1 MIDRLTRRQMIG
13 GLAVAAPLTALGL
26 AGCGGGGDDAAKGAT
41 TTIPADHNHG
51 GAVVAAVDHGPVVA
65 PRQPHTAYPAKA
77 PPRSTTRVHTVKF
90 EVDEHLL
97 EIAPDRTMLAWT
109 FARAGKRGTLPGP
122 VLRVTEGDRVDFT
135 LHNTGSLQHSMDF
148 HAAKISWSRHYGPV
162 DPGKSASFSWTAKVP
177 GVFMYH
183 CGVAPVLLHI
193 GQGQHGTIIVDPADE
208 SLLPSAREFVIVQTD
223 LYPGNNGATSD
234 YAQLQAATPEFV
246 VFNGYANQYTGKNAL
261 RITKGQRVRVFVQNA
276 GAQPLVGVPRD
287 RSALR
292 PCLPRGD
299 LHGEPHPWQPDAQ
312 PRAEPGRS
320 GRVHRR
326 GGRQLPVRVPRLPRP
341 RQGRL
346 RALHDKRRGHLRS
359 LSHPGPPCPD
369 C

>member
-276 GAQPLVGVPRD
+276 GPNRWSAFHVIGALFD
-287 RSALR
+287 RVFQEGIYTENLT
-292 PCLPRGD
+292 RGSQTLNLAPSQGAVVEFTVEED
-299 LHGEPHPWQPDAQ
+299 GSYPFVSHDFHDHAKGAFGLFTTNGE
-312 PRAEPGRS
+312 GT
-320 GRVHRR
+320 
-326 GGRQLPVRVPRLPRP
+326 
-341 RQGRL
+341 
-346 RALHDKRRGHLRS
+346 
-359 LSHPGPPCPD
+359 
-369 C
+369 